1 MRRASYEYPLAYG
14 RGYKA
19 FPITRMQMHFHK
31 SRTIAIG
38 DQSTLHAGLVAS
50 HTNHSLTSID
60 YLFRF
65 RGVAAKNSGKILLK
79 QYLEFCLRDRDYE
92 EVGLEVVSRNKLARM
107 LYEAIGFKENGSLK
121 GNGHKLISM
130 QLSPRSAIQQAIT
143 HLDAFSV

>member
-19 FPITRMQMHFHK
+19 FPVTKMQMHFHK

-38 DQSTLHAGLVAS
+38 DRSTLHAGLIAS
-50 HTNHSLTSID
+50 HIDQTVTSID

-65 RGVAAKNSGKILLK
+65 RNVAARNSGKLLLK
-79 QYLEFCLRDRDYE
+79 SYLDFCLRDRDYD
-92 EVGLEVVSRNKLARM
+92 VITLEVVSRNTTART
-107 LYEAIGFKENGSLK
+107 LYQAIGFKEDGAIK

-130 QLSPRSAIQQAIT
+130 ELTPRSAIQQAIT
-143 HLDAFSV
+143 HLEN